1 MAAGRA
7 RSAATYVTG
16 MRADRSLNEEDT
28 VTDRRDDDGVINNSQ
43 SASLDLDQGLAF
55 QLDHAAARSWR
66 PGRVNT
72 TAMLNTTAMRPHTNT
87 NTQVP
92 HSAIRHRSQDHVRM
106 MKDMIVSDGLGR

>member
-55 QLDHAAARSWR
+55 QLDHAAARSRR
-66 PGRVNT
+66 PGWV
-72 TAMLNTTAMRPHTNT
+72 NTTAMRPHTNT

-92 HSAIRHRSQDHVRM
+92 HSATRHRSQDHVRI